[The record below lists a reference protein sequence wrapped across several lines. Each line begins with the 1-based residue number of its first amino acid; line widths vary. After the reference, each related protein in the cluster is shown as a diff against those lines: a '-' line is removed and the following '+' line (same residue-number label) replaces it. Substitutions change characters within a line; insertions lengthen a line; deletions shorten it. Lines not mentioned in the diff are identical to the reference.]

1 VTVNLAFWSNYR
13 TQCAGFKGIKNFGKG
28 YMIKGTFFCIDSHTC
43 GNPVRLV
50 TSGHPNLMG
59 VSMSEKRQDFMENHD
74 WIRKGLMFEP
84 RGHDM
89 MSGSFLY
96 PPCSDNADAS
106 ILFIETSGCL
116 PMCGHGTIGTVTA
129 ALEAGLIEPKEAGSL
144 IIDVPAGQIRVEYQ
158 LTNNK
163 VSAVKIFNVAAYLA
177 HENVILDIPGLGVLK
192 VDVSYGG
199 NFYVIV
205 EPQENFPGID
215 KWTAGDILH
224 WSPIVRKIA
233 SEILNCVHPEDST
246 VNGVSH
252 VLWTGKT
259 QSEGSDAANAVFYG
273 EKAIDRSPCGTG
285 TSARMAQ
292 LFARGQLSLGDSFVH
307 ESYIGSQFVGK
318 VEEIVELNGPNGKI
332 KAIKPSI
339 QGWAKVFGKNCI
351 TIDDD
356 DPYAFGFIVK

>member
-1 VTVNLAFWSNYR
+1 
-13 TQCAGFKGIKNFGKG
+13 
-28 YMIKGTFFCIDSHTC
+28 MIKGTFFCIDAHTC

-50 TSGHPNLMG
+50 TSGHPDLAG
-59 VSMSEKRQDFMENHD
+59 VTMSEKRQDFLKHHD

-89 MSGSFLY
+89 MSGAFLY
-96 PPCSDNADAS
+96 PPCSENSDAS

-116 PMCGHGTIGTVTA
+116 PMCGHGTIGTITA
-129 ALEAGLIEPKEAGSL
+129 GLEAGLIKPKEKGKL
-144 IIDVPAGQIRVEYQ
+144 ILDVPAGQINIEFQMDRE
-158 LTNNK
+158 K
-163 VSAVKIFNVAAYLA
+163 VTAVKLYNVAAFLA
-177 HENVILDIPGLGVLK
+177 HQNVELIIPKLGKLT

-205 EPQENFPGID
+205 EPQENFPGIE
-215 KWTAGDILH
+215 KWSADEILR
-224 WSPIVRKIA
+224 WSPIVREIA
-233 SEILNCVHPEDST
+233 SDVLECVHPEDST

-252 VLWTGKT
+252 VLWTGKPQT
-259 QSEGSDAANAVFYG
+259 TGSDAANAVFYG

-292 LFARGQLSLGDSFVH
+292 LFAKGELKEGDTFTH

-318 VEEIVELNGPNGKI
+318 VEEVVELVGENKRI
-332 KAIKPSI
+332 QAIKPSI
-339 QGWAKVFGKNCI
+339 EGWAKVFGKNCI

-356 DPYAFGFIVK
+356 DPYAFGFSVK

>member
-1 VTVNLAFWSNYR
+1 
-13 TQCAGFKGIKNFGKG
+13 
-28 YMIKGTFFCIDSHTC
+28 MIKGTFFCIDAHTC

-50 TSGHPNLMG
+50 TSGHPDLKG
-59 VSMSEKRQDFMENHD
+59 ETMSEKRQDFLANHD
-74 WIRKGLMFEP
+74 WIRQGLMYEP

-89 MSGSFLY
+89 MSGAFLY
-96 PPCSDNADAS
+96 PPCSENSDGS

-129 ALEAGLIEPKEAGSL
+129 ALEAGLLKPRVANKL
-144 IIDVPAGQIRVEYQ
+144 VLDVPAGQINIEYQ
-158 LTNNK
+158 MSGET
-163 VSAVKIFNVAAYLA
+163 VSAVKLYNVAAYLA
-177 HENVILDIPGLGVLK
+177 HQNVILDIPGLGKLT

-215 KWTAGDILH
+215 QWSANDILH
-224 WSPIVRKIA
+224 WSPIVREIA
-233 SEILNCVHPEDST
+233 SQTLECIHPEDAT

-252 VLWTGKT
+252 VLWTGKIQT
-259 QSEGSDAANAVFYG
+259 EGSDAANAVFYG

-292 LFARGQLSLGDSFVH
+292 LFAKGELSLGDTFVH

-318 VEEIVELNGPNGKI
+318 VEEIVELDTPNGKI
-332 KAIKPSI
+332 AAIKPSI

-351 TIDDD
+351 TIDED